1 MSDALYE
8 RYKDALRRGHV
19 AALRG
24 RLNAAIA
31 AYSEAAEIAPE
42 RSLPHASLGRVLV
55 RLERHDEALAAFGM
69 ALDRS
74 ADDEGALLGRA
85 DVLAATGRRVE
96 AANTLDRLA
105 GVQDAAG
112 RLAEACDTARRA
124 LELAESRTRRRLV
137 EELARRLRET
147 PNDDAAAAALERAMS
162 FLEPP
167 TAPPEGPPPG
177 ADGTIGAEA
186 GADAAAGHESDV
198 EPEASEPPPDGAT
211 LVADGERLVATG
223 DIAAAQEAFIAAA
236 HAHRTAGLVDAALD
250 ACYLGLSLAPAD
262 PDLHLTLA
270 ELYLIR
276 GWRAP
281 AAEKLLLLGRLVE
294 LAGDQPASERL
305 CAIVRAEFADDP
317 RLTALC
323 A

>member
-1 MSDALYE
+1 MSDAVYE

-24 RLNAAIA
+24 RHNAAIA
-31 AYSEAAEIAPE
+31 AYSEAAAIAPE
-42 RSLPHASLGRVLV
+42 RSLPHASLGRVLL
-55 RLERHDEALAAFGM
+55 RLERNDEALSAFAM

-74 ADDEGALLGRA
+74 PDDETALAGRA

-96 AANTLDRLA
+96 AANALDRLA
-105 GVQDAAG
+105 EVQDGAG

-137 EELARRLRET
+137 EQLAQRLREV

-167 TAPPEGPPPG
+167 IAAPDQPPR
-177 ADGTIGAEA
+177 D
-186 GADAAAGHESDV
+186 ADAGEIDHEA
-198 EPEASEPPPDGAT
+198 EPEAPAPPPPPDGAA
-211 LVADGERLVATG
+211 LAAEGERLVAEG
-223 DIAAAQEAFIAAA
+223 DAAGAQAAFIAAA
-236 HAHRTAGLVDAALD
+236 SALRAAGLIDAALD
-250 ACYLGLSLAPAD
+250 ACYLGLGLAPAD
-262 PDLHLTLA
+262 PELHLTLA
-270 ELYLIR
+270 ELYVAR

-281 AAEKLLLLGRLVE
+281 AVEKLLLLGRLIE
-294 LAGDQPASERL
+294 LGSDQAATDRL
-305 CAIVRAEFADDP
+305 CAIVQAEFADDP

>member
-24 RLNAAIA
+24 RLDAAIA
-31 AYSEAAEIAPE
+31 AYSEAAAIAPE
-42 RSLPHASLGRVLV
+42 RSLPHASLGRVLL

-74 ADDEGALLGRA
+74 ADDEAALAGRA
-85 DVLAATGRRVE
+85 DVLAAAGRRVD
-96 AANTLDRLA
+96 AANALDRLA
-105 GVQDAAG
+105 EVQDAAG

-137 EELARRLRET
+137 EQLARRLRET

-167 TAPPEGPPPG
+167 T
-177 ADGTIGAEA
+177 GTGGAESEA
-186 GADAAAGHESDV
+186 
-198 EPEASEPPPDGAT
+198 EPEAPELPPDGAT

-223 DIAAAQEAFIAAA
+223 DTAAALDAFIAAA
-236 HAHRTAGLVDAALD
+236 RAHRAAGLVDAALD
-250 ACYLGLSLAPAD
+250 ACYLGLGLAPAD

-270 ELYLIR
+270 ELYLVR

-294 LAGDQPASERL
+294 LVGDGPATERL
-305 CAIVRAEFADDP
+305 CAIVRAEFADDA